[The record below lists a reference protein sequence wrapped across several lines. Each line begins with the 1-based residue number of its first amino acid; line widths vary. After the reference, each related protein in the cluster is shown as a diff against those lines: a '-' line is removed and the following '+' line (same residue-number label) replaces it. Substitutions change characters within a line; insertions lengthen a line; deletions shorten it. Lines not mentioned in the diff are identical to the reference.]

1 MRFPFSFREFLP
13 PICDRSM
20 MEPANKE
27 GIAMKKHSNV
37 TRPSTME
44 SAEILVY
51 LDWRYGSA
59 RDICEG
65 VLRYAALRPG
75 WDVVLWGNVP
85 QENGAVLRRRTRADG
100 IVSGFGA
107 IRDLRDVRSR
117 RTRAVVFL
125 TGDEDEARHGAMADI
140 RPDDTKIGRMAAE
153 FFLKRGFDSFGFVEI
168 PCTSKLVKERGA
180 AFCGRL
186 AADGMEGRVFR
197 SSLPAG
203 GLSPDGTRLRKRLA
217 EWIAELPKPAAV
229 FCAND
234 IVARLVLEVC
244 ARCGVSVPDQVSL
257 LGVDDEFWVCEGS
270 RPTLSSVALDFTD
283 AGFKAAEVLDAMMRG
298 ESCPEQTI
306 RFGVREIVE
315 RGSTGD
321 SHGFRRTVR
330 LALDYMRRNIAWHDL
345 RVDHLAAAANCSR
358 SHLEKSFR
366 IANGTSPADALRE
379 IRLTRVCELLRRTDK
394 PLDRIAAL
402 CGFAPLHLKKAFR
415 KRYGMTMGEFR
426 RVNRDSM

>member
-1 MRFPFSFREFLP
+1 MRFLFLFREFLQ
-13 PICDRSM
+13 PICDRCM
-20 MEPANKE
+20 MGTANNE
-27 GIAMKKHSNV
+27 GTAMKQHSNV

-75 WDVVLWGNVP
+75 WNVVLWGNVP
-85 QENGAVLRRRTRADG
+85 PENGAVLHRRTRADG

-107 IRDLRDVRSR
+107 IRDLRGVRSK

-125 TGDEDEARHGAMADI
+125 TGSENEARCEAMADI
-140 RPDDTKIGRMAAE
+140 CPDDTKIGLMAAE
-153 FFLKRGFDSFGFVEI
+153 FFLKRGFDSFGFVDI
-168 PCTSKLVKERGA
+168 PCTSKWAKERGA

-186 AADGMEGRVFR
+186 AADGMEGQVFR
-197 SSLPAG
+197 SPLPAG
-203 GLSPDGTRLRKRLA
+203 GLSPDGKRLRKRLA
-217 EWIAELPKPAAV
+217 EWIVELPKPAAV

-298 ESCPEQTI
+298 GSSPEQTI

-330 LALDYMRRNIAWHDL
+330 LALDYMRRNIAWRDL

-379 IRLTRVCELLRRTDK
+379 IRLSSVCELLRRTDK